1 MTLAATT
8 VHSIVATAT
17 SVVMLG
23 LPGLWT
29 YRAYTGKR
37 AWPGPGK
44 VPRIHLRGEPS
55 KNAAPFPSIAVPLF
69 LEVAYL
75 FFAILLDQHWHIN
88 FAGTG
93 PRQQTASQDILGAI
107 AVIPIAVVISLGVS
121 GRPRFLIPRQY
132 KTKDGLNPD
141 VVAMTRA
148 DAPFGSAMGPW
159 FREHPAWRLAIA
171 AVTCGAA
178 MYYSAVSLNHVLA
191 HRATPPLWS
200 LVLATAYAMVWIVIA
215 TTGDPAKKD
224 ESGRRRIG
232 PPWMPSQIVILLV
245 LPLLVA
251 FSNWPSHSDN
261 APPVPISLQV
271 VGKTAMFFGALAI
284 VILTIRHTIDVKR
297 GTSPH

>member
-75 FFAILLDQHWHIN
+75 FFVRILLDQHWHIN

-93 PRQQTASQDILGAI
+93 PRQQTASQ
-107 AVIPIAVVISLGVS
+107 
-121 GRPRFLIPRQY
+121 PRGPS
-132 KTKDGLNPD
+132 
-141 VVAMTRA
+141 
-148 DAPFGSAMGPW
+148 SAEM
-159 FREHPAWRLAIA
+159 
-171 AVTCGAA
+171 
-178 MYYSAVSLNHVLA
+178 
-191 HRATPPLWS
+191 
-200 LVLATAYAMVWIVIA
+200 
-215 TTGDPAKKD
+215 
-224 ESGRRRIG
+224 
-232 PPWMPSQIVILLV
+232 
-245 LPLLVA
+245 
-251 FSNWPSHSDN
+251 
-261 APPVPISLQV
+261 
-271 VGKTAMFFGALAI
+271 
-284 VILTIRHTIDVKR
+284 
-297 GTSPH
+297 